1 MLFAIERASNTYL
14 WELACVY
21 EGWDDEDFLEKTKEK
36 PVDLP
41 DVFKQSIRVNSVTV
55 DIWVIDIDSIVLMM
69 KLIEKTVK
77 SIIVKKTDGV
87 LKKNGIDYIITI
99 YDDYVE

>member
-1 MLFAIERASNTYL
+1 MIFAIERASNTYL
-14 WELACVY
+14 WELACIY

-41 DVFKQSIRVNSVTV
+41 EIFKQSIRIDSVTV
-55 DIWVIDIDSIVLMM
+55 DIWIADIDSIVLMM
-69 KLIEKTVK
+69 KLIEKTGK
-77 SIIVKKTDGV
+77 SIIIERTDGV
-87 LKKNGIDYIITI
+87 LNRNCIDYLITI

>member
-55 DIWVIDIDSIVLMM
+55 DIWVVDIDSIVLIM
-69 KLIEKTVK
+69 KLIEKTGQ
-77 SIIVKKTDGV
+77 SIIIEKADCGFDGT
-87 LKKNGIDYIITI
+87 GIDYLITI

>member
-21 EGWDDEDFLEKTKEK
+21 EGWDNEDFLENTKEK

-41 DVFKQSIRVNSVTV
+41 DVLKHCIRINSVIV

-69 KLIEKTVK
+69 KLIEKTGK
-77 SIIVKKTDGV
+77 SIIVEKTDSI
-87 LKKNGIDYIITI
+87 LTKNGIDYLITI

>member
-14 WELACVY
+14 WELDCVY
-21 EGWDDEDFLEKTKEK
+21 EGWDDEYFLEKTKEK

-41 DVFKQSIRVNSVTV
+41 EIFKHNIKTENVSV
-55 DIWVIDIDSIVLMM
+55 DIWILSIQSLNLILE
-69 KLIEKTVK
+69 LIEKSRK
-77 SIIVKKTDGV
+77 SIIIEKADNLLV
-87 LKKNGIDYIITI
+87 KNGIDYIIII